1 MGKFQVVCIN
11 AKNKSVTIPA
21 DCWVEEQEIYTV
33 VAVQKMALQGGTLS
47 FVLEEVAPPAHS
59 PFDSYLS
66 DRFRPATDDD
76 FEAIAAV
83 KELLEEVGEKELIY
97 L

>member
-1 MGKFQVVCIN
+1 MGKFHVVCIN
-11 AKNKSVTIPA
+11 AKNKPTEIPTN
-21 DCWVEEQEIYTV
+21 CWVEEQEIYTV
-33 VAVQKMALQGGTLS
+33 VAVQKMALQGGLLS
-47 FVLEEVAPPAHS
+47 FVLEEVTPPADS
-59 PFDSYLS
+59 PFDSYLA

-83 KELLEEVGEKELIY
+83 KELLEEVGERELIY